1 MWSELGLLS
10 AHAASINEQIQEGE
24 AEKGEEGKGDNR
36 HMQIPSSSIVVCVP
50 VWLCRHKPL

>member
-10 AHAASINEQIQEGE
+10 AHAASINKQIQEGE
-24 AEKGEEGKGDNR
+24 AEKGENR